1 MQYLLLD
8 AHRRFLGL
16 LNSQRTF
23 SVGDTFENQ
32 NEQVYAVVGLN
43 WSGGQG
49 AATHSLTVIP
59 VSGAVKSAT
68 LDAN

>member
-8 AHRRFLGL
+8 AHHRFLGL
-16 LNSQRTF
+16 LNSQRAF
-23 SVGDTFENQ
+23 SVGDTFENKD
-32 NEQVYAVVGLN
+32 EQTFAVVGLN

-59 VSGAVKSAT
+59 ISGVIKPPT
-68 LDAN
+68 PEAN